1 MTNQP
6 QIQFDE
12 FFFKDLKHKVV
23 RFRFFYP
30 SEVRRL
36 FDFYPTDRMVVARAY
51 AALISGGKIR
61 LTGKYRKNYNGA
73 MEAEYE
79 SVV

>member
-1 MTNQP
+1 
-6 QIQFDE
+6 
-12 FFFKDLKHKVV
+12 
-23 RFRFFYP
+23 
-30 SEVRRL
+30 
-36 FDFYPTDRMVVARAY
+36 MVVARAY